1 MRPLCYS
8 VFITVQFGG
17 KVRSLFVGVA
27 GSGFSSKLQ
36 GEVGRIDLL
45 PVEEEPLNIPLQ
57 KLSTWKLCSVTLLT
71 TNHLLCCTYTTLSLA
86 LFLASPKLRECWQ

>member
-57 KLSTWKLCSVTLLT
+57 KFCRPQLVRIYIIFKNNQT
-71 TNHLLCCTYTTLSLA
+71 TNLN
-86 LFLASPKLRECWQ
+86 F